1 MGIVIVNKDNFKEE
15 VLDATT
21 TVLVDFYATWC
32 GPCQMMHPVMDKLAA
47 ERDDVK
53 ICKID
58 VDQERDLAMQYK
70 VMSIPT
76 FLVFKN
82 GEVVN
87 RAMGA
92 QPQEAIEELLK

>member
-1 MGIVIVNKDNFKEE
+1 MDIVIVNKDNFKEE
-15 VLDATT
+15 VLDAAT
-21 TVLVDFYATWC
+21 TVLVDFHAAWC
-32 GPCQMMHPVMDKLAA
+32 GPCQMMHPVMDALAA
-47 ERDDVK
+47 KRDDVK

-58 VDQERDLAMQYK
+58 VDQERDLAMKYK

-92 QPQEAIEELLK
+92 QPQESIEELLK